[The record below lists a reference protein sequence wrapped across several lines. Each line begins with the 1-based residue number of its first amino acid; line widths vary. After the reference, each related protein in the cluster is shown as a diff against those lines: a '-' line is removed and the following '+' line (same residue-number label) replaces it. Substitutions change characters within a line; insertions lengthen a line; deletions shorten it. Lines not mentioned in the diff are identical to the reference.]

1 MNNNINL
8 PELSYQAF
16 LTYQEVTDFVKSL
29 ASVYPDMC
37 QLGSIGK
44 SREGRE
50 IYLLTITNF
59 TSGDPKDK
67 PAYLIH
73 GNIHATELAGTH
85 TSLYTAKQLLIDES
99 VRDLLQEVVFY
110 IIPRINPDGAE
121 YVATTSGPIRSRTDR
136 SILESNTLYPKDMN
150 GDGLILTMRQEHP
163 NGTAISDPD
172 DPRLLIRRK
181 TNSKGPFY
189 RLIPEGEIHNWDGSD
204 NISIDGRGFD
214 WNRNW
219 SYDWRPE
226 PEQYGAGDFPFSET
240 EMRCMAEFIH
250 SSPNLFAVLGYH
262 TGPSAVLRP
271 PSTGSDSDLDEYDV
285 RIMDDL
291 AQFGSESTGFPVI
304 PVVKYH
310 GVRSRDINLR
320 GHFHDF
326 GYHHLGLYVF
336 EFELGV
342 IQNSAGISTEEQLAV
357 KNDDEEAEQLRKVM
371 QWWDNQTQKEPLFK
385 NWEAFDHP
393 QFGKVEIG
401 GFIRRHAYNPAL
413 SDLAKISEGTYKF
426 TINHA
431 LKHPKIILEDV
442 KADNVGGNLFRIR
455 VRIANRGEFPTH
467 VSNKG
472 RSLRRLRPVRVELYT
487 SEGIE
492 LLSNQGHYNLG
503 HLGGIT
509 DSRLL
514 EWFVSVSDTNLGICQ
529 LKILGGT
536 GGNICQT
543 IKLK

>member
-85 TSLYTAKQLLIDES
+85 ASLYTARQLLVDES

-121 YVATTSGPIRSRTDR
+121 YVATASGPIRSRTDR

-150 GDGLILTMRQEHP
+150 GDGLILTIRQEHP
-163 NGTAISDPD
+163 NGNLICDPD
-172 DPRLLIRRK
+172 DTRLLIRRK
-181 TNSKGPFY
+181 ADSKGPFY
-189 RLIPEGEIHNWDGSD
+189 RLIPEGEIYNWDGSD

-240 EMRCMAEFIH
+240 EMRCIGEFIH
-250 SSPNLFAVLGYH
+250 SNPNIFAILGYH
-262 TGPSAVLRP
+262 TGPAAVLRP
-271 PSTGSDSDLDEYDV
+271 PSTGSDSDLDEHDV
-285 RIMDDL
+285 RMMDDL
-291 AQFGSESTGFPVI
+291 AQF
-304 PVVKYH
+304 
-310 GVRSRDINLR
+310 
-320 GHFHDF
+320 
-326 GYHHLGLYVF
+326 
-336 EFELGV
+336 
-342 IQNSAGISTEEQLAV
+342 
-357 KNDDEEAEQLRKVM
+357 
-371 QWWDNQTQKEPLFK
+371 
-385 NWEAFDHP
+385 
-393 QFGKVEIG
+393 
-401 GFIRRHAYNPAL
+401 
-413 SDLAKISEGTYKF
+413 
-426 TINHA
+426 
-431 LKHPKIILEDV
+431 
-442 KADNVGGNLFRIR
+442 
-455 VRIANRGEFPTH
+455 
-467 VSNKG
+467 
-472 RSLRRLRPVRVELYT
+472 
-487 SEGIE
+487 
-492 LLSNQGHYNLG
+492 
-503 HLGGIT
+503 
-509 DSRLL
+509 
-514 EWFVSVSDTNLGICQ
+514 
-529 LKILGGT
+529 
-536 GGNICQT
+536 
-543 IKLK
+543 